1 MSRSSSIPRAPR
13 ASILSTLIEA
23 AAAGLDIVSGLH
35 TRLTGIP
42 ELVAAAAAAGVQ
54 LHDVRHGDW
63 PRVTGTGRKRPGQR
77 LLTVGTDCA
86 LGKKYTALALA
97 RSLQAR
103 GVPATFRATGQTG
116 IMISG
121 RGVAIDAVVADFIAG
136 VAEQLSPDNAS
147 GHWDVI
153 EGQGSLFHPAYAG
166 VSLGLLHGSQPDALV
181 LCHDPSRTHL
191 DALPDYQTPRLA
203 NAIEMYLQAG
213 RLTNPAVRCVG
224 ISVNSSSLG
233 EAAWHAYR
241 DRIEAELDLPVVD
254 PIRGGVEAL
263 TAAIEPFEIARET
276 MTAVDVLVVTLR
288 DAHGLSGRGEAAGV
302 TYDGE
307 TPQSIAV
314 QIGAVAPLL
323 RADVSHAELAHWLP
337 AGGARNAL
345 DCALWDLRA
354 RQAGKRAWQMAGR
367 DHAAPVLTAYTIGL
381 GTEADV
387 RRKIR
392 AARHFPLLKLKADA
406 TRHVDMVRF
415 AREEHPHARLVIDA
429 NQAWSRQLLEQI
441 LPELQAHG
449 VELIEQP

>member
-1 MSRSSSIPRAPR
+1 MLLLRKPYLLFLGDATSPVTAKTALGVAEWCPADVVGELRFAGATVTTGKPALSVAQAVAAGAGSLLIGIAP
-13 ASILSTLIEA
+13 AGGQLPPHWLPTLIEA

-35 TRLTGIP
+35 TRLSGIP

-63 PRVTGTGRKRPGQR
+63 PRVTGTGRKRPGRR

-103 GVPATFRATGQTG
+103 GVAATFRATGQTG

-121 RGVAIDAVVADFIAG
+121 GGVAIDAVVADFIAG
-136 VAEQLSPDNAS
+136 VAEQLSPDNHA

-191 DALPDYQTPRLA
+191 DALPGYQTPRLE

-213 RLTNPAVRCVG
+213 RLTNPAVRCIG

-233 EAAWHAYR
+233 EAAWRAYR
-241 DRIEAELDLPVVD
+241 DRIEAELGLPVVD

-263 TAAIEPFEIARET
+263 AAAITHQQET
-276 MTAVDVLVVTLR
+276 CHD
-288 DAHGLSGRGEAAGV
+288 
-302 TYDGE
+302 
-307 TPQSIAV
+307 
-314 QIGAVAPLL
+314 
-323 RADVSHAELAHWLP
+323 
-337 AGGARNAL
+337 N
-345 DCALWDLRA
+345 
-354 RQAGKRAWQMAGR
+354 
-367 DHAAPVLTAYTIGL
+367 
-381 GTEADV
+381 
-387 RRKIR
+387 
-392 AARHFPLLKLKADA
+392 
-406 TRHVDMVRF
+406 
-415 AREEHPHARLVIDA
+415 
-429 NQAWSRQLLEQI
+429 
-441 LPELQAHG
+441 
-449 VELIEQP
+449 